1 MYNVEGFEFETKEQA
16 LQAKK
21 EVEGVRYI
29 KAQMQL
35 DDPEVVR
42 RLYQKLISQNV
53 FETPV
58 GLSFLSELQ
67 QYIQAHESANR
78 SVIKMPS
85 HVEPELFRES
95 EVGDEFATEKEA
107 EEAREAR
114 KEAIRQEKENIRKA
128 KQMEKTSNE
137 AFLENQVMREKNE
150 IERNHKKQI
159 EKYRKRFQISLFFA
173 IVFAVAVIGMFV
185 ITFISKDNVN
195 ILNYENAIIDKYES
209 WEADLREREEAI
221 KQKEAELGITGE
233 E

>member
-42 RLYQKLISQNV
+42 RLYQKLIAQNV

-58 GLSFLSELQ
+58 GLSFLSELK
-67 QYIQAHESANR
+67 QYLQANDSASK

-85 HVEPELFRES
+85 HVEPELFHES
-95 EVGDEFATEKEA
+95 VDGDGFATEKEA

-137 AFLENQVMREKNE
+137 AFLENQVMREKKATEHNQ
-150 IERNHKKQI
+150 KKLI
-159 EKYRKRFQISLFFA
+159 EKYRRRFQISLFFA
-173 IVFAVAVIGMFV
+173 IVFAVAVVGMFV
-185 ITFISKDNVN
+185 ITFVSKDNVN
-195 ILNYENAIIDKYES
+195 ILNYENAIIDRYES
-209 WEADLREREEAI
+209 WETELEEREAAI
-221 KQKEAELGITGE
+221 QQKESELGITGE

>member
-35 DDPEVVR
+35 DEPEVVR
-42 RLYQKLISQNV
+42 RLYQKLIAQNV

-58 GLSFLSELQ
+58 GLSFLSELK
-67 QYIQAHESANR
+67 QYLQAHDSASR

-85 HVEPELFRES
+85 HVEPELFHEES
-95 EVGDEFATEKEA
+95 DEVDFASEKDA

-128 KQMEKTSNE
+128 KKMEKTSNE
-137 AFLENQVMREKNE
+137 AFLENQIMREKNA
-150 IERNHKKQI
+150 IDKNQKKLI
-159 EKYRKRFQISLFFA
+159 EKYRKRFQVSLFFA

-195 ILNYENAIIDKYES
+195 ILNYENALIDRYES
-209 WEADLREREEAI
+209 WEADLQEREAAI
-221 KQKEAELGITGE
+221 QQKEAELGITGE